1 MFNSKTGTFLTPIG
15 KLGLALHKMFE
26 VSALS
31 MGEVTY
37 EEDIPTTEE
46 LNMLWA
52 KNECI
57 YETYWKIMYHY
68 RICTDMSGTRN

>member
-15 KLGLALHKMFE
+15 ELGLALHKMFE
-26 VSALS
+26 VLS

-46 LNMLWA
+46 LNML
-52 KNECI
+52 
-57 YETYWKIMYHY
+57 
-68 RICTDMSGTRN
+68 